1 VKVWDVSAGRCVK
14 DLVPEE
20 SPTGIQ
26 LLDPETR
33 REFATLEDPP
43 RHRPHW
49 MAFTPDG
56 TRLVMAAQSAPV
68 IHVWDLR
75 LLRSRLNELGLDW
88 N

>member
-1 VKVWDVSAGRCVK
+1 
-14 DLVPEE
+14 
-20 SPTGIQ
+20 
-26 LLDPETR
+26 
-33 REFATLEDPP
+33 
-43 RHRPHW
+43 

-75 LLRSRLNELGLDW
+75 LLRSGLNELGLDW